1 MRVSYSVIG
10 PTKAKIT
17 HDEACGQLKGPRLA
31 SLLSLWSLSDT
42 DGWPIMLNIWSKIY
56 YFLSKTMYLTDVPY
70 LNDEFITADDAL
82 TITSP
87 FS

>member
-1 MRVSYSVIG
+1 VRASCSGIG
-10 PTKAKIT
+10 PAEAKLT

-31 SLLSLWSLSDT
+31 SLLSVRSLIDT
-42 DGWPIMLNIWSKIY
+42 DGRHFLLNVWSHLII
-56 YFLSKTMYLTDVPY
+56 FLPKTMYLIEVPY

>member
-1 MRVSYSVIG
+1 
-10 PTKAKIT
+10 
-17 HDEACGQLKGPRLA
+17 
-31 SLLSLWSLSDT
+31 
-42 DGWPIMLNIWSKIY
+42 
-56 YFLSKTMYLTDVPY
+56 MYLTEVPY